1 MPFEDR
7 LGEAMR
13 HTGDSFELGDRR
25 GLVESGLVRGRRR
38 LARRRTAAVTGSVLA
53 LATVGFGGAYAAG
66 LVGGE
71 GGGSS
76 VAAPPK
82 PSPTDGP
89 IGGEKKVA
97 LFKSLLPPGTVTE
110 EQGSGPGD
118 PEASGKP
125 GASDKPGGSSKA
137 SVSGVFDDGN
147 GPGLVALGV
156 SRVDPAAESSRE
168 QVACPAKAFV
178 DYDSCQTEQ
187 RADGSRYMLL
197 QGYEYPDR
205 REATKNWR
213 AVLLTPKGILVDAS
227 EWNAPAEK
235 GARVSRD
242 TPPLTAGQLKALVIS
257 PKWLS
262 VADALR
268 APQKADKSVGRGPGS
283 GPSAEAVQK
292 QLIALLPAGKGL
304 KVGEK
309 GGQDG
314 YAFVVVDDGKGKS
327 LVQINV
333 QSGMSDVSPE
343 GTTSTLPDGTVV
355 GLAKKPGEKSG
366 AGVVMWIADTV
377 RPDGFRVVI
386 SAFNTGNQN
395 KAATRAEPALTL
407 NELKAIALDPRWATL
422 K

>member
-13 HTGDSFELGDRR
+13 HTGGSFELGDRR
-25 GLVESGLVRGRRR
+25 DLVESSLIRGRRR

-53 LATVGFGGAYAAG
+53 LAVVGLGGAYAAG

-82 PSPTDGP
+82 PTRQADGAMN
-89 IGGEKKVA
+89 GEQMVS
-97 LFKSLLPPGTVTE
+97 LFKSLLPAGGTVTK

-118 PEASGKP
+118 PGTSGKP
-125 GASDKPGGSSKA
+125 DASSAA

-156 SRVDPAAESSRE
+156 SRVDPAAEAGGQ
-168 QVACPAKAFV
+168 QVTCPAKALV
-178 DYDSCQTEQ
+178 DYDSCRTEQ
-187 RADGSRYMLL
+187 RPDGSRYMLL
-197 QGYEYPDR
+197 QGYENPNRGDL
-205 REATKNWR
+205 TKAWR

-227 EWNAPAEK
+227 EWNAPTEK
-235 GARVSRD
+235 GSRVSRE
-242 TPPLTAGQLKALVIS
+242 TPPLTAGQLKALVVS

-262 VADALR
+262 VADSLR
-268 APQKADKSVGRGPGS
+268 APEKADRPVGS
-283 GPSAEAVQK
+283 GPSAEAVEK

-304 KVGEK
+304 KAGEK

-314 YAFVVVDDGKGKS
+314 YAFVVVDDGRGKS

-333 QSGMSDVSPE
+333 QSGMSDVVPE
-343 GTTSTLPDGTVV
+343 GATSTLADGTVL
-355 GLAKKPGEKSG
+355 GLAKKPGEKGG
-366 AGVVMWIADTV
+366 AGVVSWIADTV
-377 RPDGFRVVI
+377 RPDGFRVVV
-386 SAFNTGNQN
+386 SAINSESQH
-395 KAATRAEPALTL
+395 KAAMRTEPALTL
-407 NELKAIALDPRWATL
+407 DELKAIALDQHWLTL

>member
-13 HTGDSFELGDRR
+13 HTGDSFELGDRH
-25 GLVESGLVRGRRR
+25 GLVESGLVRGRRQ
-38 LARRRTAAVTGSVLA
+38 LARRRTAAVVGSVLA

-66 LVGGE
+66 LVGG

-76 VAAPPK
+76 VAAPTK
-82 PSPTDGP
+82 PTPADGP
-89 IGGEKKVA
+89 IGGAEMVA

-118 PEASGKP
+118 PGASG
-125 GASDKPGGSSKA
+125 KPGGSSKA
-137 SVSGVFDDGN
+137 SVSGVLDDGN
-147 GPGLVALGV
+147 GAGLVALGV
-156 SRVDPAAESSRE
+156 SRVDPAAESSRD

-178 DYDSCQTEQ
+178 DYDSCRAEQ
-187 RADGSRYMLL
+187 QADGSRYMLL

-205 REATKNWR
+205 REQTKNWR
-213 AVLLTPKGILVDAS
+213 AVLLTPKGILVDAN

-235 GARVSRD
+235 GARVSRE
-242 TPPLTAGQLKALVIS
+242 TPPLTAGQLKALVTS

-268 APQKADKSVGRGPGS
+268 APQKADKPVGGGTGG

-292 QLIALLPAGKGL
+292 QLIALLPASKGF

-327 LVQINV
+327 LVEINV

-366 AGVVMWIADTV
+366 AGVVMWVADTV
-377 RPDGFRVVI
+377 RPDGFRVVVFA
-386 SAFNTGNQN
+386 SNTGNQN

-407 NELKAIALDPRWATL
+407 NELKAIALDPRWVTL

>member
-25 GLVESGLVRGRRR
+25 DLVESGLVRGRRR

-53 LATVGFGGAYAAG
+53 LATVGLGSAYAAG
-66 LVGGE
+66 FVGG

-76 VAAPPK
+76 VAVPPK
-82 PSPTDGP
+82 PTQRADGAMSD
-89 IGGEKKVA
+89 EKMVA
-97 LFKSLLPPGTVTE
+97 LFKSLLPPGTVTK

-118 PEASGKP
+118 PEASGKAD
-125 GASDKPGGSSKA
+125 ASSTA

-156 SRVDPAAESSRE
+156 SRVDPASESSRE

-197 QGYEYPDR
+197 QGYENPNRSDL
-205 REATKNWR
+205 TKAWR
-213 AVLLTPKGILVDAS
+213 AVLLTPKGTLIDAS

-235 GARVSRD
+235 GSRVSRE

-268 APQKADKSVGRGPGS
+268 APEKPAKPERSVGGR
-283 GPSAEAVQK
+283 PSAEAVQK
-292 QLIALLPAGKGL
+292 QLIALLPAGRGL

-314 YAFVVVDDGKGKS
+314 YAFVVLDDGKGES

-333 QSGMSDVSPE
+333 QSGMSDVAPE

-355 GLAKKPGEKSG
+355 GLAKKPGEKGGSG
-366 AGVVMWIADTV
+366 VAWWIADTV
-377 RPDGFRVVI
+377 RPDGFRVVV

-407 NELKAIALDPRWATL
+407 GELRTIALDPRWLTL

>member
-25 GLVESGLVRGRRR
+25 DLVESGLIRGRRR

-53 LATVGFGGAYAAG
+53 LATVGLGGAYAAG
-66 LVGGE
+66 LVGGG

-76 VAAPPK
+76 VAAP
-82 PSPTDGP
+82 STRQADGATS
-89 IGGEKKVA
+89 GEEMVS
-97 LFKSLLPPGTVTE
+97 LFKSLLPAGGAVTK

-118 PEASGKP
+118 LRASGKP
-125 GASDKPGGSSKA
+125 GASYAA

-147 GPGLVALGV
+147 GPGLIALGV
-156 SRVDPAAESSRE
+156 RRVDPAASSSGE
-168 QVACPAKAFV
+168 QVACPAKALV
-178 DYDSCQTEQ
+178 DHDSCQTEQ
-187 RADGSRYMLL
+187 RPDGSRYMLL
-197 QGYEYPDR
+197 QGYENPNRSDS
-205 REATKNWR
+205 AKAWR
-213 AVLLTPKGILVDAS
+213 AVLLTPKGTLIDAS
-227 EWNAPAEK
+227 EWNAPAQK
-235 GARVSRD
+235 GSPAGRE
-242 TPPLTAGQLKALVIS
+242 TPPLTAGQLKALVVS

-262 VADALR
+262 VADTLR
-268 APQKADKSVGRGPGS
+268 APEKADRPVGS

-292 QLIALLPAGKGL
+292 QLIALLPAGRGL
-304 KVGEK
+304 KAVER

-314 YAFVVVDDGKGKS
+314 YAFVVVDDGRGKS

-333 QSGMSDVSPE
+333 QTGMSDVRPE
-343 GTTSTLPDGTVV
+343 GTTSTLPDGTVI
-355 GLAKKPGEKSG
+355 GLAKKSGEKGG
-366 AGVVMWIADTV
+366 AGVAMWIADTV

-395 KAATRAEPALTL
+395 KEATRPEPALTL
-407 NELKAIALDPRWATL
+407 DELKKIALDPRWVTL